1 MSSDIFSQK
10 SNAKNILCLVGWEK
24 LYLKILFIT
33 KVVLKN
39 IPLIFLLKKLYA
51 KIMCIDYK
59 YSKLCSCGGKNFP
72 KKKETY
78 MVSGDRSLVGLL
90 TSART
95 RMPLYIVNRVYYAW
109 SHGSKM

>member
-1 MSSDIFSQK
+1 MRKNCVRTFRVILSCMSSDIFSQK

-24 LYLKILFIT
+24 LYLKIVFIT

-59 YSKLCSCGGKNFP
+59 YSKLFSCGGENFP
-72 KKKETY
+72 KKGNIY
-78 MVSGDRSLVGLL
+78 GVGRSLA
-90 TSART
+90 SRAPDER
-95 RMPLYIVNRVYYAW
+95 AD
-109 SHGSKM
+109 